1 MPTVR
6 HALSKPGSASHF
18 DPFVKTGRRGA
29 ARLRLAIPA
38 RVVSLYSTQRC
49 VLLDVSRTG
58 AQIALKKPLDLGE
71 GALLQVHT
79 LDQFAS
85 AVRLGNGR
93 NGLEFETPLSDELV
107 IQMRWFGEQIE
118 EREKRELREAVRA
131 WVNGDH

>member
-1 MPTVR
+1 MPIVR
-6 HALSKPGSASHF
+6 HVLSKLGPASNF
-18 DPFVKTGRRGA
+18 DPFAKMGRRGA

-58 AQIALKKPLDLGE
+58 AKIALKKPLDLGE

-85 AVRLGNGR
+85 AVRCENGR
-93 NGLEFETPLSDELV
+93 NGLEFEAPLSDELV

-118 EREKRELREAVRA
+118 EQEKRDLREAVRA
-131 WVNGDH
+131 WVNGDN